1 LIHLTIPLDF
11 AVDLDIVPDD
21 LALGKPDPE

>member
-1 LIHLTIPLDF
+1 LTIPLDF
-11 AVDLDIVPDD
+11 VEDPVIVTND

>member
-1 LIHLTIPLDF
+1 LVHLTIPLDF
-11 AVDLDIVPDD
+11 VADPDIVLDD